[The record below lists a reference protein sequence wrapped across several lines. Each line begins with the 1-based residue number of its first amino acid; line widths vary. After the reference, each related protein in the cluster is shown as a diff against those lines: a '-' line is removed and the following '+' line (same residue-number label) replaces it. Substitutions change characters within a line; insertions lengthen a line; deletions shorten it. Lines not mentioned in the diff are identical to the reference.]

1 MDLDQVMRGLLAL
14 VFVLGLIGGIT
25 LLAKR
30 FGFTPRSTLPK
41 RSRRGIGGQKTS
53 TGRRLAIVEVLP
65 VDAKRRL
72 VLIRRDNKEHLVI
85 LGADRELL
93 IESGTTAPDLLGTL
107 PNHEP
112 QNIRSLRGT
121 GPGSQN

>member
-1 MDLDQVMRGLLAL
+1 MDLDQIMRGLLAL

-30 FGFTPRSTLPK
+30 FGFTPRATLPK
-41 RSRRGIGGQKTS
+41 RTGRGGSKTANS
-53 TGRRLAIVEVLP
+53 RRLAIVEVLP

-72 VLIRRDNKEHLVI
+72 ILLRRDDKEHLVM

-93 IESGTTAPDLLGTL
+93 IESGATAPDLSDPLSDDDL
-107 PNHEP
+107 
-112 QNIRSLRGT
+112 QNVRSLRGN
-121 GPGSQN
+121 GPGGQS

>member
-1 MDLDQVMRGLLAL
+1 MDLDQIMRGLLAL

-30 FGFTPRSTLPK
+30 FGLTPRATLPK
-41 RSRRGIGGQKTS
+41 RTGRGGPKTANS
-53 TGRRLAIVEVLP
+53 RRLAIVEVLP

-72 VLIRRDNKEHLVI
+72 ILLRHDDKEHLVM

-93 IESGTTAPDLLGTL
+93 IESGATAPDLSDPLSDDDL
-107 PNHEP
+107 
-112 QNIRSLRGT
+112 QNVRSLRGN
-121 GPGSQN
+121 GPGGQS

>member
-25 LLAKR
+25 LLAKH

-41 RSRRGIGGQKTS
+41 RSRRGLGNQKAS
-53 TGRRLAIVEVLP
+53 SDRRLAIVEVLP

-72 VLIRRDNKEHLVI
+72 VLIRRDNKEHLII
-85 LGADRELL
+85 LGADGELL
-93 IESGTTAPDLLGTL
+93 IESGTTAPSFAGEL
-107 PNHEP
+107 PDDEP
-112 QNIRSLRGT
+112 EKIRSLRDRGL
-121 GPGSQN
+121 GGQN

>member
-30 FGFTPRSTLPK
+30 FGFTPRATLPK
-41 RSRRGIGGQKTS
+41 RTGRGGPKGS
-53 TGRRLAIVEVLP
+53 SGRRLAIVEVLP

-72 VLIRRDNKEHLVI
+72 VLIRRDDKEHLVM

-93 IESGTTAPDLLGTL
+93 IEAGATAPDIPETL
-107 PNHEP
+107 PGDDH
-112 QNIRSLRGT
+112 QIVRSLRGN
-121 GPGSQN
+121 GPGGQS